1 MDFIQKYSLLIHR
14 PPPSQNPSVILMNF
28 RGCTP
33 PRAPPL
39 EARARV
45 GARRLGL
52 PPQRR
57 VRGRGHAPSAFP
69 LKGAC
74 AGSPSWALRRG
85 LFTGRSPSWALRCG
99 LSAVGCLLRA
109 LHRGLTFVGETSW
122 ALRRGLFAGGSPLRA
137 LRRGLTCV
145 GSPSWALHRGLS
157 VVGSLLCPPCLVVF
171 FFCSGHGSTGVLDT
185 RSAQYIYTC
194 MHMSTYIYLYVYTG
208 MKPL

>member
-1 MDFIQKYSLLIHR
+1 MDFVQNYALLIHR

-39 EARARV
+39 EARARG

-85 LFTGRSPSWALRCG
+85 LSVVGSSPG
-99 LSAVGCLLRA
+99 A
-109 LHRGLTFVGETSW
+109 LHRGLSVVGSPPW
-122 ALRRGLFAGGSPLRA
+122 GVCRGLSIVGSPLWARH
-137 LRRGLTCV
+137 RGLSVV
-145 GSPSWALHRGLS
+145 GSSPGALHRGLS

-171 FFCSGHGSTGVLDT
+171 FFARGTAPQGYWIHA
-185 RSAQYIYTC
+185 RHNIYT
-194 MHMSTYIYLYVYTG
+194 YINIWV
-208 MKPL
+208 